1 MLVIIMQAI
10 SIPVIIILVMKT
22 RGSEILVTITREIG
36 TNLMEIL
43 DVSIPKTN
51 H

>member
-22 RGSEILVTITREIG
+22 RELEILVTITLEIG

-43 DVSIPKTN
+43 DVSIPKAN